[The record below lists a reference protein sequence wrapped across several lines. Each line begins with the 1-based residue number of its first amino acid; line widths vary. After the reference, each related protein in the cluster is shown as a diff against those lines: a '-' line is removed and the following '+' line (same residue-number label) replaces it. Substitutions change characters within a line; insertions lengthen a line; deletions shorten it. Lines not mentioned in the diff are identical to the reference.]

1 MKAKSWKLLAAVAAI
16 IAVLA
21 ACAGNNDN
29 GAENGLDRPNGIQA
43 QNWDN
48 PRNNN
53 FVSKH
58 NNTRMEMSE
67 EIAKAIADMPEVES
81 ANVLL
86 TEKNAY
92 VAVVLDNGRGY
103 GTSGPGSAAGER
115 TDKGAGSQNRVY
127 GDNAANRMSDRLGTT
142 DRMGRRGPAAGAAED
157 GVTDDIKAKI
167 VEKVKAMNRN
177 VRNVY
182 VSANP
187 DFVQRL
193 RGYADRVEN
202 GQPLR
207 GLLIEFNTMVER
219 LFPDDGTDR

>member
-1 MKAKSWKLLAAVAAI
+1 MKTLIRLSVPVLAAVLI
-16 IAVLA
+16 A
-21 ACAGNNDN
+21 ACTGNNADN
-29 GAENGLDRPNGIQA
+29 IGLDRPNGIQG

-53 FVSKH
+53 FTSRH
-58 NNTRMEMSE
+58 NNTRMEISE
-67 EIAKAIADMPEVES
+67 NIARAIADMPEVES

-86 TEKNAY
+86 TDKNAY

-103 GTSGPGSAAGER
+103 GTTGAGSVVGDHR
-115 TDKGAGSQNRVY
+115 DKAAGSQNRVY
-127 GDNAANRMSDRLGTT
+127 RDNAANRTNDREGTT
-142 DRMGRRGPAAGAAED
+142 DRMGRRGPAAGADEA
-157 GVTDDIKAKI
+157 GVTDEIKEKI
-167 VEKVKAMNRN
+167 ANKVKSMKSD

-193 RGYADRVEN
+193 RSYADRAEN

-207 GLLIEFNTMVER
+207 GLIIEFNTMVER
-219 LFPDDGTDR
+219 LFPDNGSDG